1 MKGKIFKN
9 KFVFWTVLLLNIFLL
24 SSFSFGIYYRMQ
36 TDYFDDV
43 LDVLS
48 FVVINLITLLSLI
61 SLTLLIIK
69 NKISVVVFSGVLIM
83 MLLLFS
89 IFIFYSV
96 FIVKDFGE
104 NVTDFYIVPIM
115 YFIILGIL
123 FIIHKFKYR
132 QNLYECEIE
141 KIGTRE
147 N

>member
-1 MKGKIFKN
+1 
-9 KFVFWTVLLLNIFLL
+9 
-24 SSFSFGIYYRMQ
+24 
-36 TDYFDDV
+36 
-43 LDVLS
+43 
-48 FVVINLITLLSLI
+48 
-61 SLTLLIIK
+61 
-69 NKISVVVFSGVLIM
+69 